1 MRVLGL
7 VPARGGSKG
16 VPRKN
21 VRPLGGRP
29 LIAWSIAAGLA
40 AARVDHV
47 VASTDDDEIAAVAAA
62 CGAQVV
68 RRPPELADDGAP
80 MLPVVRHALATLAAA
95 GLEFDALT
103 LLQPTCPFRTAAD
116 IDASVDRLAQ
126 GDVDGVIGVYR
137 VYDDHPARMYRVA
150 NDRLTPLDPAYDGV
164 NRQDLPAVYKRNGA
178 VYTLSLAATAREN
191 TLFVRNCAP
200 FEMPRERSVNID
212 EPLDFIVAAAVAA
225 GMAQDGG

>member
-1 MRVLGL
+1 MSVLAL

-21 VRPLGGRP
+21 VRLLGGRP
-29 LIAWSIAAGLA
+29 LIAWSIAAGLN

-47 VASTDDDEIAAVAAA
+47 AVSTDDDEIADVAAA
-62 CGAQVV
+62 CGVEV
-68 RRPPELADDGAP
+68 IRRPAALADDGAP
-80 MLPVVRHALATLAAA
+80 MLPVVRHAVETLAAA
-95 GLEFDALT
+95 GRRFETLT

-116 IDASVDRLAQ
+116 IDGSVDRLAR

-137 VYDDHPARMYRVA
+137 VYDDHPARMYRVTD
-150 NDRLTPLDPAYDGV
+150 DRLTPLDAAYDGV

-178 VYTLSLAATAREN
+178 IYTLSLAATAREN
-191 TLFVRNCAP
+191 SLFVRNCAP

-212 EPLDFIVAAAVAA
+212 EPLDFIVAEAVAA
-225 GMAQDGG
+225 GMGAL